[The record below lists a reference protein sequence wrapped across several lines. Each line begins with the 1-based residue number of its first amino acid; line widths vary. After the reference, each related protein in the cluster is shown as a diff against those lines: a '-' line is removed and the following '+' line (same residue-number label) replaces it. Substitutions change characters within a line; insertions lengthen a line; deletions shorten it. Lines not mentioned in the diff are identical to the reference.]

1 MILTCNIQINSK
13 TSISDVCIFPFFG
26 GIADVA
32 DLFFTHFWST
42 SMVFFEKK
50 HPHGKLLCVSQS
62 VIHLGGKVSNLSRFH
77 RISPRWNPTCHVRCH
92 ILGGSGLCSGPPA
105 LWSYLAIPRFRWGIP
120 SNWDPFP
127 LPELPGEYGRSHAA
141 SWGYGNSMGNS
152 TSQMATQN
160 FGWPRERIGRVLLR
174 ASKSSFSGGGWLL
187 VLGRVLTQ
195 HESEHRL

>member
-42 SMVFFEKK
+42 SMVFLEKK

-127 LPELPGEYGRSHAA
+127 LPDRQVNMEEVMLLPEATGTY
-141 SWGYGNSMGNS
+141 GNS
-152 TSQMATQN
+152 TSQMAPQK
-160 FGWPRERIGRVLLR
+160 FWLAKGR
-174 ASKSSFSGGGWLL
+174 G
-187 VLGRVLTQ
+187 
-195 HESEHRL
+195 